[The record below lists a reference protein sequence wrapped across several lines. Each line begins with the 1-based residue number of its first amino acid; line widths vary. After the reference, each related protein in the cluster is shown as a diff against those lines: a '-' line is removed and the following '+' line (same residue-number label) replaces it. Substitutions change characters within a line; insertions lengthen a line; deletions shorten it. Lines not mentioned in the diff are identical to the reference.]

1 MGAFYFQHLP
11 AQPDPGL
18 TGRQAVGTS
27 ANAAG
32 GKLHAFLFLMNL
44 KWPQKL
50 TLLPKQAQTHQTTA
64 DP

>member
-1 MGAFYFQHLP
+1 MGAFCFQYPP
-11 AQPDPGL
+11 ARPDPSL

-32 GKLHAFLFLMNL
+32 GKLHAFSFLTNS

-50 TLLPKQAQTHQTTA
+50 TLLPKQARTHQTTA
-64 DP
+64 EP